1 MTNLSGKIKIAILGK
16 HQVGKSGKQNLKHDG
31 LIDFFTSLKRLT

>member
-31 LIDFFTSLKRLT
+31 LIDFFTPLKRLT